1 MPATLYSLPV
11 SHPALAARCML
22 EHKGIEHRVVQIVP
36 GFQPVVRLLGF
47 PRYTVPA
54 LAVGRRKIQGSREI
68 SRALDE
74 IKPDPPLFPRDP
86 GARRAVEDAEEWG
99 ERVLQDVARRIFR
112 WSAAHEYE
120 VRRWLASDVG
130 RVPGGAAIARPPAQ
144 AKLFARRA
152 GATDEA
158 VRAGLA
164 ALPAHL
170 REVEGLRA
178 EGVIG
183 GDAPNAADFQ
193 IASSLRSLGK
203 LGDLTPF
210 LGDHPAMR
218 WAETVV
224 PALPGPVPP
233 ALPREWLAPLS
244 AASS

>member
-1 MPATLYSLPV
+1 MPAKLYSLPV

-22 EHKGIEHRVVQIVP
+22 EHKGIEHRVVQLFP

-54 LAVGRRKIQGSREI
+54 LVVGRRKVQGSREI
-68 SRALDE
+68 SRVLDE
-74 IKPDPPLFPRDP
+74 IKPDPPLFPREP

-99 ERVLQDVARRIFR
+99 ERVLQAVARRIVR
-112 WSAAHEYE
+112 WSLAHEYE
-120 VRRWLASDVG
+120 VRRWLAEVS
-130 RVPGGAAIARPPAQ
+130 RIPAGAAVARPPLQ
-144 AKLFARRA
+144 AKLFARAA

-158 VRAGLA
+158 VRADLA

-170 REVEGLRA
+170 DEVERLRA

-183 GDAPNAADFQ
+183 GEAPNAADFQ

-203 LGDLTPF
+203 IGDLTPYV
-210 LGDHPAMR
+210 GEHPAMR

-224 PALPGPVPP
+224 HALPGPVPP